1 MENSLMK
8 ELVFG
13 HKNPD
18 TDAIVAAKAFSY
30 LQNQLGADTEAVA
43 LGTPNE
49 ETKFVLDYF
58 KEPAPRIIKT
68 AKNEVAAVMLVDHNE
83 AQQSVDDIAEVQVT
97 HVVDHHRIANFETAA
112 PLFYHAEPLGCCSTV
127 IYKLF
132 KQNEVTVPA
141 KLAGL
146 MLSAIISDT
155 LLFKSPTTTAQD
167 EQAVKELAKIAGV
180 DYETYGLDM
189 LKAGTNLGSKTEE
202 ELITADAKSFE
213 MGGKK
218 VRIDQVNTVD
228 LNEVFAREAA
238 LRTAIEKQNKENG
251 YDLFLLMVT
260 NIMNSDTRLLVVGE
274 PQETVAKAFNVKL
287 VDNKADLPGV
297 VSRKKQ
303 VVPPLEKAF

>member
-1 MENSLMK
+1 MK

-30 LQNQLGADTEAVA
+30 LENKLGAETEAVA
-43 LGTPNE
+43 LGAPNE
-49 ETKFVLDYF
+49 ETKFVLDHF
-58 KEPAPRIIKT
+58 DEATPRVIT
-68 AKNEVAAVMLVDHNE
+68 SAKDEVEAVMLVDHNE
-83 AQQSVDDIAEVQVT
+83 AQQSVDDIAQLQVT
-97 HVVDHHRIANFETAA
+97 HVVDHHRIANFETTA
-112 PLFYHAEPLGCCSTV
+112 PLFYHAEPLGCCSTI

-132 KQNEVTVPA
+132 KQNEVEVPA

-155 LLFKSPTTTAQD
+155 LLFKSPTTTPQD
-167 EQAVKELAKIAGV
+167 EKAVKELAEIAGV
-180 DYETYGLDM
+180 DYETYGLAM

-202 ELITADAKSFE
+202 ELITSDAKSFE
-213 MGGKK
+213 MGGKT

-228 LNEVFAREAA
+228 LDEVFAREDA
-238 LRTAIEKQNKENG
+238 LRAAIEKQNKENG

-260 NIMNSDTRLLVVGE
+260 NILNSDTRLLVIGE
-274 PQETVAKAFNVKL
+274 PQEAVAKAFNVKI
-287 VDNKADLPGV
+287 VDNKLDLPGV